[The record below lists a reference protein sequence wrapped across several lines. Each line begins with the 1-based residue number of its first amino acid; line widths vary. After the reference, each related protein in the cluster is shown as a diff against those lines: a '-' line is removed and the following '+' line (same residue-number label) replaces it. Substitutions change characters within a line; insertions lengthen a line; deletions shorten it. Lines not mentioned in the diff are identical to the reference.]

1 MATPSPKE
9 TLFHH
14 ARDYFDRMQ
23 SLIAH
28 SQQSILLETYIFA
41 ADALGERIAK
51 ALCEAAYRGVKIKV
65 IVDGVGA
72 EPGFVH
78 LARRM
83 QQAGIEIRVH
93 RPLPWDFSLWPYALV
108 RYRGW
113 RKAWYFL
120 SYINRRDH
128 RKMLVVDGHTIMLG
142 SINLTLGHLNKT
154 QGGKDWRDTAIEA
167 SHVPLKAAEKAFE
180 LTWNAARRPEQKRQA
195 HHVRHSP
202 FLLNYTRR
210 LRRLQRK
217 LLLWKIQQAKQR
229 IWITNAYFV
238 PDRYLLSQLTQASR
252 RGVDIRILL
261 PRRSDIFFVPW
272 MSATF
277 YTRLIAAGCTIFE
290 YQPSILHAKTLLID
304 DWGIIG
310 STNLNR
316 RSLHHDLEIDYVL
329 QNKQSVTELAHFF
342 EQDCRHAGQI
352 TQENMQLEKRWQ
364 GWLGSLLL
372 LFFGYFV

>member
-1 MATPSPKE
+1 MSLPRPDE

-14 ARDYFDRMQ
+14 AGDYFARMRA
-23 SLIAH
+23 LIAR
-28 SQQSILLETYIFA
+28 SQHSILLETYIFS
-41 ADALGERIAK
+41 ADSLGEDIAR
-51 ALCEAAYRGVKIKV
+51 ALCGAAARGVEVKL

-72 EPGFVH
+72 EPGFVR
-78 LARRM
+78 LAQRM
-83 QQAGIEIRVH
+83 QEAGVEVRVH

-128 RKMLVVDGHTIMLG
+128 RKMLIVDGQTIMLG
-142 SINLTLGHLNKT
+142 SINLTQGHLSKT
-154 QGGKDWRDTAIEA
+154 EGGQDWRDTAVEA
-167 SHVPLKAAEKAFE
+167 SNVPLKAAEKAFF
-180 LTWNAARRPEQKRQA
+180 LTWHAARRPEQRKQA
-195 HHVRHSP
+195 HQVRHSP

-238 PDRYLLSQLTQASR
+238 PDRYLLRQLTRASQ

-261 PRRSDIFFVPW
+261 PRRSDIFFAPW
-272 MSATF
+272 LSATF
-277 YTRLIAAGCTIFE
+277 YARLIKAGCRIYE
-290 YQPSILHAKTLLID
+290 YQPAILHAKTLLID
-304 DWGIIG
+304 HWGIVG

-329 QNKQSVTELAHFF
+329 QKRESVTQLAHFF
-342 EQDCRHAGQI
+342 DQDCRQARQI
-352 TQENMQLEKRWQ
+352 THENMKLEKRWQ